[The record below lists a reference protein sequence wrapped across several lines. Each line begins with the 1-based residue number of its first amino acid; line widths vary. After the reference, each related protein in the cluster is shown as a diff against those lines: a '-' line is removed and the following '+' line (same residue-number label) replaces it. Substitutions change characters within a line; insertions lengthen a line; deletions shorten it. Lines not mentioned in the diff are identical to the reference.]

1 MAFAVKSGS
10 KFPGATFVG
19 SVVSTVAGATAVT
32 TAVTTV
38 ITSDGKARGLVQD
51 YNGGAGAPK
60 SWNPPPLPPSKTA
73 WREVRR
79 Q

>member
-1 MAFAVKSGS
+1 MKSGS

-19 SVVSTVAGATAVT
+19 SVVSTVAGA